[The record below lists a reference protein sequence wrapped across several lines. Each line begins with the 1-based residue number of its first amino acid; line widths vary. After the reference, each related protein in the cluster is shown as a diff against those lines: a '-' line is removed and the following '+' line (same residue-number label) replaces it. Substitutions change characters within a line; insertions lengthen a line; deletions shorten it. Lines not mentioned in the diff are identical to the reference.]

1 MKRRKWILVICI
13 AMGIIALLMGTAAVT
28 SMMGYGVSVGKLYF
42 TESSTYLIDGTTSII
57 VSDQSR
63 KSDLFDGYTNGDEII
78 LVHDGVEETFPART
92 GGYMAIR
99 ISKGD
104 GTYKPSDD
112 LLGIAVLEEFDEAY
126 VNQKLEYRAQY
137 IRTNG
142 YTEAFE
148 YPSIRIMD
156 SQQDLSDYYN
166 TWHEVF
172 DLERREQVYSDS
184 TIGFLDACDRYDEAF
199 FETHYLIFV
208 LLEEPSGSIRHQV
221 QSVEQTQDEK
231 LSISIDHQVPE
242 ACTDDMAQW
251 HIILE
256 LSREDLVESPDDVE
270 LYVYGIQYAYN
281 AIPVVPQTEG
291 AFQQPPEGTLLTPD
305 GDFELVRAGY
315 SWNCTLANGL
325 VQATEADQASRPP
338 ENLMPVVISK
348 EYAETVYAPVPGGDA
363 YAPTNS
369 LGYLVKLDWEAAP
382 SSVTYTAWD
391 KNGSV
396 EQQVISHQ
404 DYAFYAKQG
413 GYIYEITA
421 TWEDTGAGYHGTANY
436 YVYITDDDTHLH
448 MTALTPQIVENPVTG
463 YCGNT
468 QTRLYIDG
476 KEYWFMYGYSVTL
489 SDLLVNLDYDPGKVC
504 RCMAQYTADTEFG
517 TNYQIHLDYGFVRC
531 DLGQADLT
539 QDQIQTIADIINWAE
554 TTNCQYPIDD

>member
-1 MKRRKWILVICI
+1 MKRRKWIQAICI
-13 AMGIIALLMGTAAVT
+13 AVGIIALLMAAAAVT

-63 KSDLFDGYTNGDEII
+63 KCNLFDGYANGDEII

-92 GGYMAIR
+92 GGFMAFR

-112 LLGIAVLEEFDEAY
+112 LLGIVEITLENIAVNALDY
-126 VNQKLEYRAQY
+126 QAQY

-156 SQQDLSDYYN
+156 SQQDLTDYYN

-184 TIGFLDACDRYDEAF
+184 SIGFLDACDRYDEAF

-208 LLEEPSGSIRHQV
+208 LLEEPSGSIRHEV
-221 QSVEQTQDEK
+221 QSIEQTASGK
-231 LSISIDHQVPE
+231 TIISLDRKVPE
-242 ACTDDMAQW
+242 IGTDDMAQW

-256 LSREDLVESPDDVE
+256 LSREYMVESSADVE
-270 LYVYGIQYAYN
+270 LHIDGIPISIDD
-281 AIPVVPQTEG
+281 IPTFPQTED
-291 AFQQPPEGTLLTPD
+291 PH
-305 GDFELVRAGY
+305 
-315 SWNCTLANGL
+315 
-325 VQATEADQASRPP
+325 
-338 ENLMPVVISK
+338 I
-348 EYAETVYAPVPGGDA
+348 
-363 YAPTNS
+363 
-369 LGYLVKLDWEAAP
+369 
-382 SSVTYTAWD
+382 
-391 KNGSV
+391 
-396 EQQVISHQ
+396 
-404 DYAFYAKQG
+404 
-413 GYIYEITA
+413 
-421 TWEDTGAGYHGTANY
+421 
-436 YVYITDDDTHLH
+436 H
-448 MTALTPQIVENPVTG
+448 MTALTPQIVEDPVTG

-517 TNYQIHLDYGFVRC
+517 TNYQINLDYGFVRC
-531 DLGQADLT
+531 DLGQVDLT
-539 QDQIQTIADIINWAE
+539 QEQIKTITEIINWAE
-554 TTNCQYPIDD
+554 RTNCQYPVPR

>member
-1 MKRRKWILVICI
+1 MR
-13 AMGIIALLMGTAAVT
+13 A
-28 SMMGYGVSVGKLYF
+28 GK
-42 TESSTYLIDGTTSII
+42 
-57 VSDQSR
+57 V
-63 KSDLFDGYTNGDEII
+63 
-78 LVHDGVEETFPART
+78 
-92 GGYMAIR
+92 
-99 ISKGD
+99 SKGD
-104 GTYKPSDD
+104 GTYRPSDD

-156 SQQDLSDYYN
+156 SEQDLSDYYN

-172 DLERREQVYSDS
+172 DLEPREQVYSDS

-242 ACTDDMAQW
+242 AGTDDMAQW

-270 LYVYGIQYAYN
+270 LYVYGIQYANN

-338 ENLMPVVISK
+338 ENLTPVVISK
-348 EYAETVYAPVPGGDA
+348 EYAETVYAPVPGSDA

-369 LGYLVKLDWEAAP
+369 LGYLVKLDWEATP

-404 DYAFYAKQG
+404 DHAFYAKQG

-421 TWEDTGAGYHGTANY
+421 TWEDTGAGYYGTANY

-448 MTALTPQIVENPVTG
+448 MTALTPQIVEDPVTG

-517 TNYQIHLDYGFVRC
+517 SNDQIHLDYGFVRC

-539 QDQIQTIADIINWAE
+539 HEQIQTIADIINWAE

>member
-1 MKRRKWILVICI
+1 MKKKKWILAICI
-13 AMGIIALLMGTAAVT
+13 AVSIIALLMAAASVT

-63 KSDLFDGYTNGDEII
+63 KSNMFDGYANGDEII

-112 LLGIAVLEEFDEAY
+112 LLGIAVLEEFDETY

-148 YPSIRIMD
+148 YPSIRIME

-199 FETHYLIFV
+199 FESNYLIFV
-208 LLEEPSGSIRHQV
+208 LLEEPSGSIRHEV
-221 QSVEQTQDEK
+221 QSVEETQDEK

-242 ACTDDMAQW
+242 VGTSDMAQW

-256 LSREDLVESPDDVE
+256 LSREYLVESPDDVE
-270 LYVYGIQYAYN
+270 LYVYGIQYANN
-281 AIPVVPQTEG
+281 AIPVVPQTE
-291 AFQQPPEGTLLTPD
+291 
-305 GDFELVRAGY
+305 
-315 SWNCTLANGL
+315 
-325 VQATEADQASRPP
+325 
-338 ENLMPVVISK
+338 
-348 EYAETVYAPVPGGDA
+348 
-363 YAPTNS
+363 
-369 LGYLVKLDWEAAP
+369 
-382 SSVTYTAWD
+382 
-391 KNGSV
+391 
-396 EQQVISHQ
+396 
-404 DYAFYAKQG
+404 
-413 GYIYEITA
+413 
-421 TWEDTGAGYHGTANY
+421 
-436 YVYITDDDTHLH
+436 DTHLH
-448 MTALTPQIVENPVTG
+448 MTALTPQIVEDPVTG

-476 KEYWFMYGYSVTL
+476 KEYWFMYGNSVTL

-517 TNYQIHLDYGFVRC
+517 TNYQINLDYGFVRC

-539 QDQIQTIADIINWAE
+539 QEQIQTIADIINWAE
-554 TTNCQYPIDD
+554 TTNCQYTIDD

>member
-1 MKRRKWILVICI
+1 MKRRKWILAICI
-13 AMGIIALLMGTAAVT
+13 AVGIIALLMATAAVT

-63 KSDLFDGYTNGDEII
+63 KSNMFDGYANGDEII

-112 LLGIAVLEEFDEAY
+112 LLGIEVLEEFDEAY

-148 YPSIRIMD
+148 YPSIRIMY
-156 SQQDLSDYYN
+156 SQQNLSDYYN

-172 DLERREQVYSDS
+172 DLERREQVYSDTS
-184 TIGFLDACDRYDEAF
+184 IGFLDACDRYDEAF

-208 LLEEPSGSIRHQV
+208 LLEEPSGSIRHEV
-221 QSVEQTQDEK
+221 QSVEQTQDDK

-242 ACTDDMAQW
+242 AGTDDMAQW

-256 LSREDLVESPDDVE
+256 LSREDLVESSADVE
-270 LYVYGIQYAYN
+270 LHIDGIPISIDD
-281 AIPVVPQTEG
+281 IPTFPQTED
-291 AFQQPPEGTLLTPD
+291 PH
-305 GDFELVRAGY
+305 
-315 SWNCTLANGL
+315 
-325 VQATEADQASRPP
+325 
-338 ENLMPVVISK
+338 I
-348 EYAETVYAPVPGGDA
+348 
-363 YAPTNS
+363 
-369 LGYLVKLDWEAAP
+369 
-382 SSVTYTAWD
+382 
-391 KNGSV
+391 
-396 EQQVISHQ
+396 
-404 DYAFYAKQG
+404 
-413 GYIYEITA
+413 
-421 TWEDTGAGYHGTANY
+421 
-436 YVYITDDDTHLH
+436 H
-448 MTALTPQIVENPVTG
+448 MTALTPQTVEDPVTG

-489 SDLLVNLDYDPGKVC
+489 TDLLVNLDYDPGKVC

-539 QDQIQTIADIINWAE
+539 QGQIQTIADIINWAE